1 MQAAPYPKLNPMQL
15 HLLKLFDRELSPEQ
29 EAEVKQLLAD
39 YFFKLADEEADRVVA
54 ERNYS
59 GEDFDAIL
67 KSHRRTPSRSAK

>member
-15 HLLKLFDRELSPEQ
+15 HMLRLFDRKLSPEQ

-39 YFFKLADEEADRVVA
+39 YFFKLADKEADRVVA

-59 GEDFDAIL
+59 NEDFDAML
-67 KSHRRTPSRSAK
+67 KSHRRTQARSIK